1 MVLIYNNYL
10 PLRWSISLSSLG
22 ILGFGSAPFRD
33 FLFRLLTGEGWRDLG
48 VNLFPDIVNFPFP
61 SLSLLLFLTVFY
73 LSIKRIRMSRKRML
87 LLSIFWALQSQIHI
101 VNAIIGIPFW
111 VALLGLTL
119 WKSNRGH
126 WTSVQT
132 RQFLLQIVL
141 IALIC
146 LPTFYAIWS
155 QVSSEDGLTFVT
167 GGMSDVGIM
176 NIDWFFIF
184 TYFVVPILALIST
197 YKIFRIDP
205 YEVVLKFLPVAIIMI
220 IELTL
225 VLLWWIFGIG
235 IPSDLLLSRMGLFFL
250 HILYYV
256 PSIYC
261 VHRAVFNFQSPESG
275 FFKFLIKTRL
285 VLSRFFKNL
294 SSFYL
299 PIFAVLLTI
308 FSLSSSIKAFDF
320 FENFIIPNHENSNRV
335 SKLMIA
341 RPIGQGVLIGPDN
354 LTNISLM
361 SKVDYETLWS
371 NRVIGKISLNEATE
385 RFALY
390 AKVVGW
396 TEKEFVLFMTPSE
409 SLFKYSSKKISLT
422 SSKSIPG
429 LGYWLTLHNKVM
441 GDSDVK
447 KLTSKLIKI
456 YQKTDIEKGIIR
468 HNVVRIVVNNNSE
481 YAKNNK
487 GVLSSGYEIFNFNNS
502 IERR

>member
-1 MVLIYNNYL
+1 
-10 PLRWSISLSSLG
+10 
-22 ILGFGSAPFRD
+22 
-33 FLFRLLTGEGWRDLG
+33 
-48 VNLFPDIVNFPFP
+48 
-61 SLSLLLFLTVFY
+61 
-73 LSIKRIRMSRKRML
+73 
-87 LLSIFWALQSQIHI
+87 
-101 VNAIIGIPFW
+101 
-111 VALLGLTL
+111 
-119 WKSNRGH
+119 
-126 WTSVQT
+126 
-132 RQFLLQIVL
+132 
-141 IALIC
+141 
-146 LPTFYAIWS
+146 
-155 QVSSEDGLTFVT
+155 
-167 GGMSDVGIM
+167 
-176 NIDWFFIF
+176 
-184 TYFVVPILALIST
+184 
-197 YKIFRIDP
+197 
-205 YEVVLKFLPVAIIMI
+205 
-220 IELTL
+220 
-225 VLLWWIFGIG
+225 
-235 IPSDLLLSRMGLFFL
+235 
-250 HILYYV
+250 
-256 PSIYC
+256 